1 MPNNRQW
8 AFIFWIAVLL
18 MWASLRRDTST
29 SVRDVL
35 RAAASPKIL
44 APATVLLL
52 WVVGLVVL
60 ASRVGIWDGDRITD
74 TAFWF
79 VTAGLVLF
87 GRSLNVSKEHHFVRR
102 TALATLKLSALVEV
116 LWFLA
121 KPGDRKS

>member
-18 MWASLRRDTST
+18 VWATLRRDTRS
-29 SVRDVL
+29 SVGGVL

-44 APATVLLL
+44 APAAVLLL
-52 WVVGLVVL
+52 WVVGLAVL
-60 ASRVGIWDGDRITD
+60 ASRVALWGADRVTD

-87 GRSLNVSKEHHFVRR
+87 GRSTNVSKEPHFVRR
-102 TALATLKLSALVEV
+102 TARSTSRYRLS
-116 LWFLA
+116 
-121 KPGDRKS
+121 